1 MYTWSSP
8 PSKVKNTTED
18 GSPSPT
24 EVLAETVA
32 LYGMYL
38 TGNNEKWE
46 RLRMLHGIA
55 IRSRELTQSLKSD
68 VSVIC
73 GCVV

>member
-1 MYTWSSP
+1 M
-8 PSKVKNTTED
+8 KNTTED

-38 TGNNEKWE
+38 TTNEEMGVIVDTSKAIQYPITLTESINNE
-46 RLRMLHGIA
+46 LVT
-55 IRSRELTQSLKSD
+55 SY
-68 VSVIC
+68 
-73 GCVV
+73 

>member
-1 MYTWSSP
+1 M
-8 PSKVKNTTED
+8 KNNTED

-38 TGNNEKWE
+38 TGNKDMGVIMNTSK
-46 RLRMLHGIA
+46 A
-55 IRSRELTQSLKSD
+55 IQYPITLTESINSE
-68 VSVIC
+68 V
-73 GCVV
+73 

>member
-8 PSKVKNTTED
+8 PSSVKNTTED
-18 GSPSPT
+18 GSLSPT
-24 EVLAETVA
+24 DVLAETVA

-38 TGNNEKWE
+38 AGTKIWK
-46 RLRMLHGIA
+46 RLWMLHGIV
-55 IRSRELTQSLKSD
+55 IQSHELTQSLKSD

>member
-1 MYTWSSP
+1 M
-8 PSKVKNTTED
+8 KNATED

-38 TGNNEKWE
+38 TGNKVV
-46 RLRMLHGIA
+46 LLIVDTCKGKQYQIT
-55 IRSRELTQSLKSD
+55 LTESIYSE
-68 VSVIC
+68 VETSH
-73 GCVV
+73 